1 MPQCVSFIGKVKIR
15 LTTIDYGFLLLE
27 GTNTGVRETFMK
39 RGQKKYEKIHDINYT
54 LKLLDICKPDYIQVS
69 HNPKSHIGD
78 FKS

>member
-1 MPQCVSFIGKVKIR
+1 MGKVKIR
-15 LTTIDYGFLLLE
+15 LTTIDYEFLLLE
-27 GTNTGVRETFMK
+27 GTNAGVRETSTK